1 MSNDKNR
8 NTSYDENRFIRNG
21 KTQTIKGVGTTKVT
35 RDKFSE
41 NTTTYMTRNNSDK
54 KQGN

>member
-1 MSNDKNR
+1 MSNNNNKLSSFR
-8 NTSYDENRFIRNG
+8 EVVQNG

-41 NTTTYMTRNNSDK
+41 NTTTYMTRNNNSK